1 MQRVY
6 VRGQYPDRDNKPKR
20 RRDCAKNTQF
30 GPISWRMRRLSKVTV
45 MRRHSVAMA
54 FLSDASETRPEAA
67 CRLSNRDSHPNTSFS
82 SGRGWRGPCFARTVT
97 TVTICCKLWLGC
109 HVPNVHS
116 LTSAPAF
123 HSTASY
129 YGRRDR
135 AGARLEHGPG
145 PVPNTHMILRNQLT
159 AKPSNSTPIFPRTKA
174 RSALAPL
181 TALCSRPPN
190 ATSLRSR
197 AIPRPR

>member
-54 FLSDASETRPEAA
+54 FLSDASETRPAAA

-82 SGRGWRGPCFARTVT
+82 SEDVWRGAC
-97 TVTICCKLWLGC
+97 
-109 HVPNVHS
+109 
-116 LTSAPAF
+116 
-123 HSTASY
+123 ASR
-129 YGRRDR
+129 RRD
-135 AGARLEHGPG
+135 GRLR
-145 PVPNTHMILRNQLT
+145 LLQ
-159 AKPSNSTPIFPRTKA
+159 
-174 RSALAPL
+174 ALVRF
-181 TALCSRPPN
+181 T
-190 ATSLRSR
+190 
-197 AIPRPR
+197 

>member
-82 SGRGWRGPCFARTVT
+82 SEDVWRGPCASTDRDRRLRLLQALVMQ
-97 TVTICCKLWLGC
+97 
-109 HVPNVHS
+109 PAPQSS
-116 LTSAPAF
+116 LSVLRLQRAPAQRARG
-123 HSTASY
+123 HGAPA
-129 YGRRDR
+129 RDVWILNSAAARPQHGVNSVEEVVCGANLCRHVRGGPNNR
-135 AGARLEHGPG
+135 AWNR
-145 PVPNTHMILRNQLT
+145 
-159 AKPSNSTPIFPRTKA
+159 
-174 RSALAPL
+174 
-181 TALCSRPPN
+181 
-190 ATSLRSR
+190 
-197 AIPRPR
+197 